1 MNDDKELQIQFPKGK
16 KTLFKNRIFVQE
28 TIHPKKKTISFKDL
42 LCRDTHTHTHTHT
55 NQGQILNNIALYST
69 SPMFSHDQLY
79 IVLSQVTSS
88 EELKILIKNND
99 NQE

>member
-1 MNDDKELQIQFPKGK
+1 MSDDKELQIQFPKGK
-16 KTLFKNRIFVQE
+16 KKLFKNRIFVQE
-28 TIHPKKKTISFKDL
+28 TIHLKKKIVSFKDL
-42 LCRDTHTHTHTHT
+42 LCRDTHTHT

-79 IVLSQVTSS
+79 IALSRVTGP

-99 NQE
+99 NQK

>member
-1 MNDDKELQIQFPKGK
+1 MTKSYKFNFQKAK
-16 KTLFKNRIFVQE
+16 KKLFKNRIFVQE